1 MNFKISKILSRYG
14 GHQNLCKFIKRRK
27 NPAAHQQISY
37 SLEFLEEET
46 FLTASKIE

>member
-1 MNFKISKILSRYG
+1 MNFKISKILSG
-14 GHQNLCKFIKRRK
+14 GELQNLCKFIKRRK
-27 NPAAHQQISY
+27 ISAAHQQKSY

>member
-1 MNFKISKILSRYG
+1 MNFKISKILSGG
-14 GHQNLCKFIKRRK
+14 GHQNLCKFIKRIK